1 MAGDYYSGSKVKKA
15 VTNDSF
21 LLAMSRQFIIKS
33 AGWSYVVRYENLVY
47 VEVNKNY
54 CSFYFEDMEDVLQVR
69 CSLNKVYL
77 PKGFVKISR
86 NRVVNSAYI
95 CSYSTAYIK
104 VKWNRK
110 LIKLESYVEET
121 QFDNLFG
128 PVMK

>member
-1 MAGDYYSGSKVKKA
+1 M
-15 VTNDSF
+15 
-21 LLAMSRQFIIKS
+21 LLGMKI
-33 AGWSYVVRYENLVY
+33 LY